1 MISKLLQ
8 GLFFLITKLFD
19 LLFSP
24 LISAITLLFPD
35 LSEYLSHIVSFINTS
50 CTYVSSVLRLLLI
63 DSTMMSAI
71 FDYFLITYSIYITVR
86 SIKFIVNVYQK
97 LKL

>member
-1 MISKLLQ
+1 MISKLLK

-19 LLFSP
+19 LLFTP
-24 LISAITLLFPD
+24 LISAITVLFPN
-35 LSEYLSHIVSFINTS
+35 LSEYLSHILTFVNSA
-50 CTYVSSVLRLLLI
+50 CTYISTTLRLLLI
-63 DSTMMSAI
+63 DSTMMSAL

-86 SIKFIVNVYQK
+86 SIKFIVNVYNK